1 MRILVACEESQA
13 VTKELRRLG
22 HEAYSCDLIPESGGA
37 LRVAYTSGRQAAPQN
52 EMGHDYCPS
61 SVHIPDSLLSYQAV
75 QPRPYHQGQRP
86 GREGLG
92 SGKLFL
98 FISECRLP
106 AHCHREPRTAKALQS
121 TGLHPDHRAVH
132 VRRSVEETHMFM
144 AQGPAA
150 ASTDKHSRTEGTL
163 GGQHERPTWRDRES
177 EELIHSQIKSR
188 SEDSE
193 QDFSGHRASNGGTV
207 GGCSQ

>member
-37 LRVAYTSGRQAAPQN
+37 LRVAYTSGCSTTPQN
-52 EMGHDYCPS
+52 EMGHDYRPS
-61 SVHIPDSLLSYQAV
+61 SVHISDSLLGYQAV

-92 SGKLFL
+92 SGELFL
-98 FISECRLP
+98 FVSECRLST
-106 AHCHREPRTAKALQS
+106 HCYREPRTAKTLQS

-132 VRRSVEETHMFM
+132 VRRSVEETHMSM

-150 ASTDKHSRTEGTL
+150 TSTDKHSRTEGAM
-163 GGQHERPTWRDRES
+163 GRKYERTAWRDRES
-177 EELIHSQIKSR
+177 EEFVCSQIKSR

-193 QDFSGHRASNGGTV
+193 
-207 GGCSQ
+207 